1 MACLDTLREGLA
13 MMSERDIEV
22 QLGETDERIRAVVA
36 EIGPLQ
42 EQVSQG
48 MDGWQN
54 ALAALAECYNRRREL
69 QVRRDSLSWVLS

>member
-1 MACLDTLREGLA
+1 
-13 MMSERDIEV
+13 MMSERDIEA

-42 EQVSQG
+42 QRVSQG
-48 MDGWQN
+48 TPGWQDALT
-54 ALAALAECYNRRREL
+54 ALADCYNRRREL